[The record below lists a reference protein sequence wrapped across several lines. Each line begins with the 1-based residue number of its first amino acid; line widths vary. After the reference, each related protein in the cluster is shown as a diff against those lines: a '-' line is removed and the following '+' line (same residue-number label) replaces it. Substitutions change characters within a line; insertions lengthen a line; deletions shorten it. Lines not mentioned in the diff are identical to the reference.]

1 MMGFTSARNIKIF
14 FQVRGGVRMFG
25 GCIADRVVFNEEE
38 IVLADVR
45 GFTTVQFSSNSVCR
59 YVNHENRFLRP
70 RLESHGDWGIKHS
83 NR

>member
-1 MMGFTSARNIKIF
+1 
-14 FQVRGGVRMFG
+14 MFG

-59 YVNHENRFLRP
+59 YVNHKNSHIRFLCP
-70 RLESHGDWGIKHS
+70 
-83 NR
+83 